1 MKGCL
6 QERPRRQQTMEELDK
21 KVSEIVRSTVKEF
34 MESLMKGE
42 IQAFLE
48 EKEGQR
54 NGYYER
60 DLGTRYGKITDLRVP
75 RDRNN
80 EFQTALF
87 DRYQRNIGIDD
98 LVISMYSKGIST
110 RKMAEILEELFHN
123 KYSRS
128 TISRITDITV
138 PEIQKWVSR
147 PLEKR
152 YIAIFMD
159 AMFFSLRRDTVQKE
173 CVIFAMGIRDNGQYE
188 ILGFYMNPVENHI
201 AYRNVLIDIHNRG
214 MEEPLLFIAD
224 GLPGIEDEI
233 KQLYPRADFQLCT
246 IHASRNFESNVR
258 VQDRNEID
266 SDLKGIFLSRTR
278 EEALNLFR
286 EFRNKWSQK
295 YPRPVYNM
303 EKNLNAL
310 LKYYDYPE
318 PIRKSIHSTN
328 LIERMNKE
336 VRRRIKI
343 IDSLPSEE
351 SAIKIIY
358 LRSIEINER
367 WSLRT
372 LRGFYKCRDEIMEM
386 FQMRYPL

>member
-1 MKGCL
+1 
-6 QERPRRQQTMEELDK
+6 MEELDK
-21 KVSEIVRSTVKEF
+21 KISEIVRSTVKEF
-34 MESLMKGE
+34 MESLLKGE

-60 DLGTRYGKITDLRVP
+60 DLGTRYGKINDLRVP
-75 RDRNN
+75 RDRDN

-87 DRYQRNIGIDD
+87 DRYQRNVGIDD
-98 LVISMYSKGIST
+98 LVVSMYSKGIST

-123 KYSRS
+123 RYSKS

-138 PEIQKWVSR
+138 PEISKWTSR
-147 PLEKR
+147 ALEKR

-173 CVIFAMGIRDNGQYE
+173 CVIFAMGIKETGQYE

-201 AYRNVLIDIHNRG
+201 AYRNVLMDLHERG
-214 MEEPLLFIAD
+214 VEEPLLFIAD
-224 GLPGIEDEI
+224 GLPGIEEEI
-233 KQLYPRADFQLCT
+233 RQLYPRADFQLCT
-246 IHASRNFESNVR
+246 IHASRNFESHVR
-258 VQDRNEID
+258 VQDRNAID

-278 EEALNLFR
+278 EEALNQFT
-286 EFRNKWSQK
+286 EFKNKWSSR
-295 YPRPVYNM
+295 YPRPIYNM
-303 EKNLNAL
+303 EKNLGIL

-318 PIRKSIHSTN
+318 SIRRSIHSTN

-336 VRRRIKI
+336 IRRRIKI

-351 SAIKIIY
+351 SAMKIMY
-358 LRSIEINER
+358 LRVAEINEA
-367 WSLRT
+367 WSQRSM
-372 LRGFYKCRDEIMEM
+372 RGFYKCMDEIREM
-386 FQMRYPL
+386 FQERYPL

>member
-1 MKGCL
+1 
-6 QERPRRQQTMEELDK
+6 MEELDK
-21 KVSEIVRSTVKEF
+21 RISEIVRSTVKEF
-34 MESLMKGE
+34 MESLLKGE

-60 DLGTRYGKITDLRVP
+60 DIGTRYGKINDLRVP
-75 RDRNN
+75 RDREN

-98 LVISMYSKGIST
+98 LVVSMYSKGIST

-123 KYSRS
+123 KYSKS

-138 PEIQKWVSR
+138 PEIQKWISR
-147 PLEKR
+147 PLDKR

-159 AMFFSLRRDTVQKE
+159 AMFFSLRRETVQKE
-173 CVIFAMGIRDNGQYE
+173 CVIFAMGIRETGQYE
-188 ILGFYMNPVENHI
+188 ILGFYMNPIENHI
-201 AYRNVLIDIHNRG
+201 AYRNVLMDLHERG
-214 MEEPLLFIAD
+214 LEEPLLFIAD
-224 GLPGIEDEI
+224 GLPGIEEEI

-246 IHASRNFESNVR
+246 IHASRNFESHVR

-266 SDLKGIFLSRTR
+266 SDLKGIFLSRSR
-278 EEALNLFR
+278 EEALNQFT
-286 EFRNKWSQK
+286 EFKNRWSK
-295 YPRPVYNM
+295 RYPRPVYNM
-303 EKNLNAL
+303 EKNLSIL

-318 PIRKSIHSTN
+318 SIRRSIHSTN

-336 VRRRIKI
+336 IRRRIKI

-351 SAIKIIY
+351 SAMKIIY
-358 LRSIEINER
+358 LRLAEINEK
-367 WSLRT
+367 WSQQS
-372 LRGFYKCRDEIMEM
+372 LRGFYKCMDEIREM
-386 FQMRYPL
+386 FQERYPL